1 MFSIGK
7 VAEKYDGLSIQLKA
21 TLWFTISGF
30 LQRGIS
36 IISTPIFTRIMS
48 TSEYGQFSVYTAWSG
63 ILIIPATL
71 YLYNGVINNCFIKIE
86 KNRDYTV
93 AALQGLSTVS
103 SLLFLFFVLVLQ
115 SILFPAIGL
124 TKPVIIA
131 MLISFI
137 FEPCIYY
144 WSISERFDYKY
155 KMPVIVNMLSA
166 ILHVLVCVAAV
177 VISDNK
183 GEARIL
189 SYVFVTVCIGVFFWL
204 RNIINGKCF
213 FDKDIWL
220 FALAFNIPLIPHF
233 LSEVVLN
240 QSDKIMI
247 NIFDSTS
254 NAGIYSISYSIASLV
269 LIFITAL
276 NASLVPW
283 QYKSLKARDYDK
295 MNKVSISVLLIVSGV
310 LFLLMLFAPE
320 AIMLLAGEKYRDSI
334 SLVPPLAV
342 GMFFNFLQQLFVRV
356 ELYYEKKS
364 YTVFASM
371 ASAVI
376 NVILNFIFIRIFG
389 YQAVAYTTAFCF
401 ILVCVFHYVC
411 YLKVCEQYAMIHRI
425 YSPKALLGC
434 SVIMCLIG
442 GISLVLYKSVILRF
456 SVACILVIAC
466 LLNRHSILNCVNK
479 FIDK

>member
-1 MFSIGK
+1 MNK
-7 VAEKYDGLSIQLKA
+7 VKTLLKKYDDSSEQLKA

-48 TSEYGQFSVYTAWSG
+48 TEEYGQFSVFTAWSG

-86 KNRDYTV
+86 KERDYTV
-93 AALQGLSTVS
+93 AALQGLSTIS
-103 SLLFLFFVLVLQ
+103 ALVFIILALALK
-115 SILFPAIGL
+115 SVLFPAIGL
-124 TKPVIIA
+124 SETIILA

-137 FEPCIYY
+137 FEPCMYY
-144 WSISERFDYKY
+144 WSISERFDYRY
-155 KMPVIVNMLSA
+155 KMPVIVNVLSA
-166 ILHVLVCVAAV
+166 ALHVLVCVFV
-177 VISDNK
+177 VLASSNK

-189 SYVFVTVCIGVFFWL
+189 SYITVTVCIGILFWI
-204 RNIINGKCF
+204 RNFKRGKCF
-213 FDKDIWL
+213 FDKNIWK

-247 NIFDSTS
+247 NMFDSTA
-254 NAGIYSISYSIASLV
+254 NAGVYSISYSIASLI

-283 QYKSLKARDYDK
+283 QYKALKARDYNG
-295 MNKVSISVLLIVSGV
+295 MSNVSIIVLIIVSVLL
-310 LFLLMLFAPE
+310 FCLMLFAPE
-320 AIMLLAGEKYRDSI
+320 AIMILAGSKYKDSI

-342 GMFFNFLQQLFVRV
+342 GMFFNFLQQLFIRV

-371 ASAVI
+371 ASAVVNI
-376 NVILNFIFIRIFG
+376 ILNYFFINIYG
-389 YQAVAYTTAFCF
+389 YKAVAYTTAFCF
-401 ILVCVFHYVC
+401 ILVCIFHYFC
-411 YLKVCEQYAMIHRI
+411 YLKVCNKYANIEKI
-425 YSPKALLGC
+425 YSPKVLLIC
-434 SVIMCLIG
+434 SLTMCLMG
-442 GISLVLYKSVILRF
+442 GVSLFLYGSVWLRITMI
-456 SVACILVIAC
+456 CILVAIC
-466 LLNRHSILNCVNK
+466 IIKRESIMDNIGK
-479 FIDK
+479 IKK